1 MTVLTR
7 QDRPRKGHSKPLAAD
22 VLANGGTGGSVIVA
36 DRYRS
41 VVFPNRV
48 REHRLKRGHP
58 KLLAFAGS
66 IPEIPYI
73 RLSKIERGEVF
84 PRAIELVRIAGT
96 LDVEPKDLLID
107 VQSPQFDL
115 ETWFAPFADTAVL
128 DDQREAE
135 TAVALAAAIRATR
148 AGDPT
153 LSPAVIDSDFGIA
166 PVILSRLE
174 NAQKGLLRWG
184 APTVASLCRFFHV
197 ADETALRAHLDQMH
211 ACGALDQFLHE
222 IGGPED
228 RRARTRQ
235 RIAAL
240 RQELAHAERISAP
253 VAPASVRSALPSG
266 QTVGA
271 SVRLATVY
279 GVPLADGAIA
289 MQPTGA
295 TVELPSFAGP
305 RAFGLRVGRAPL
317 GSGLPG
323 HATVIVDPDR
333 YPQAGGIA
341 LVKSGE
347 GHRLMAVSLD
357 PRGAMTAHGLDPADS
372 VALDTLAPADAVA
385 VIAAYHV

>member
-7 QDRPRKGHSKPLAAD
+7 QDRARKGRAKP
-22 VLANGGTGGSVIVA
+22 VPVGVVANGGTRVIVA
-36 DRYRS
+36 DRYRA

-48 REHRLKRGHP
+48 REYRLKRGHP
-58 KLLAFAGS
+58 KLLAFAAA

-96 LDVEPKDLLID
+96 LDVEPEDLLID

-115 ETWFAPFADTAVL
+115 ETWFAPFVDTAVL

-135 TAVALAAAIRATR
+135 AAVALAAAIRATR
-148 AGDPT
+148 AGDPR

-174 NAQKGLLRWG
+174 NAQKGLRRWG
-184 APTVASLCRFFHV
+184 APTIAALCRFFHV
-197 ADETALRAHLDQMH
+197 ADEQALRAHLDQMH
-211 ACGALDQFLHE
+211 ACGALDQFLRE
-222 IGGPED
+222 IGDPED
-228 RRARTRQ
+228 RAARTRQ

-240 RQELAHAERISAP
+240 RQDLAHAERVTAP
-253 VAPASVRSALPSG
+253 IAPTSGRTTPPSG
-266 QTVGA
+266 ITVGGT
-271 SVRLATVY
+271 VRLAPVY
-279 GVPLADGAIA
+279 GVPLPDGAIA

-305 RAFGLRVGRAPL
+305 RAFGIRVGRAPL

-357 PRGAMTAHGLDPADS
+357 PQGAMTAHGLDPADS
-372 VALDTLAPADAVA
+372 VALDTLAPADAIA

>member
-7 QDRPRKGHSKPLAAD
+7 QDRPRKGLSKPVPAD
-22 VLANGGTGGSVIVA
+22 AVANGGTRAVIVA

-96 LDVEPKDLLID
+96 LDVEPEDLLID

-135 TAVALAAAIRATR
+135 AAVALAAAIRATR
-148 AGDPT
+148 AGDPA
-153 LSPAVIDSDFGIA
+153 LSPAAIDSGFGIA

-174 NAQKGLLRWG
+174 NAQKGLRRWG
-184 APTVASLCRFFHV
+184 APTIAALCRFFHV
-197 ADETALRAHLDQMH
+197 AEEAALRAHLDQMH
-211 ACGALDQFLHE
+211 ACGALDRFLGE

-228 RRARTRQ
+228 RAARTRQ
-235 RIAAL
+235 RIAGL
-240 RQELAHAERISAP
+240 RQELAHAERVTAP
-253 VAPASVRSALPSG
+253 IAPAGVRTTP
-266 QTVGA
+266 A
-271 SVRLATVY
+271 SSIAAGGTVRLAPVY
-279 GVPLADGAIA
+279 GVPLPDGTVA
-289 MQPTGA
+289 MQPTGG
-295 TVELPSFAGP
+295 TTELPSFAGP

-341 LVKSGE
+341 LVKAGE

-357 PRGAMTAHGLDPADS
+357 PHGAMTGHGLDPADS
-372 VALDTLAPADAVA
+372 VALDTLAPDYAAA
-385 VIAAYHV
+385 VIAVYHV

>member
-1 MTVLTR
+1 M
-7 QDRPRKGHSKPLAAD
+7 
-22 VLANGGTGGSVIVA
+22 
-36 DRYRS
+36 
-41 VVFPNRV
+41 
-48 REHRLKRGHP
+48 
-58 KLLAFAGS
+58 
-66 IPEIPYI
+66 
-73 RLSKIERGEVF
+73 
-84 PRAIELVRIAGT
+84 
-96 LDVEPKDLLID
+96 
-107 VQSPQFDL
+107 
-115 ETWFAPFADTAVL
+115 
-128 DDQREAE
+128 
-135 TAVALAAAIRATR
+135 
-148 AGDPT
+148 
-153 LSPAVIDSDFGIA
+153 
-166 PVILSRLE
+166 
-174 NAQKGLLRWG
+174 
-184 APTVASLCRFFHV
+184 
-197 ADETALRAHLDQMH
+197 RAHLDQMH

-222 IGGPED
+222 IGDPED

-279 GVPLADGAIA
+279 GVPLPDGAIA

-305 RAFGLRVGRAPL
+305 RAFGLRAGRAPL

-357 PRGAMTAHGLDPADS
+357 PRGAMTAHGLGPADS
-372 VALDTLAPADAVA
+372 VALDTLALADAVA

>member
-7 QDRPRKGHSKPLAAD
+7 PNRSRKSISKRLAAD
-22 VLANGGTGGSVIVA
+22 VVTNGNARVIVA

-48 REHRLKRGHP
+48 REHRLRRGHA
-58 KLLAFAGS
+58 KLLAFAAS

-96 LDVEPKDLLID
+96 LDVAPEDLLID

-115 ETWFAPFADTAVL
+115 ETWFAPFVDTAVL

-135 TAVALAAAIRATR
+135 AAVALAAAIRATR
-148 AGDPT
+148 AGDPR

-174 NAQKGLLRWG
+174 NAQKGLRRWG
-184 APTVASLCRFFHV
+184 APTIAALCRFFHV
-197 ADETALRAHLDQMH
+197 ADEAALRAHLDQMH
-211 ACGALDQFLHE
+211 ACGALDQFLGE
-222 IGGPED
+222 IGGPDD
-228 RRARTRQ
+228 RTARTRH
-235 RIAAL
+235 RIASL
-240 RQELAHAERISAP
+240 RQELAHAERVTAP
-253 VAPASVRSALPSG
+253 VMPTSVP
-266 QTVGA
+266 GA
-271 SVRLATVY
+271 MSSVTPIGGAVRLAPVY
-279 GVPLADGAIA
+279 GVPLPGGAIA
-289 MQPTGA
+289 LQLTGA

-305 RAFGLRVGRAPL
+305 RAFGIRVGRAPL

-323 HATVIVDPDR
+323 HATAIADPDR

-341 LVKSGE
+341 LVRSGE
-347 GHRLMAVSLD
+347 GHRLMSVSVD
-357 PRGAMTAHGLDPADS
+357 PQGAMTAHGLDPADS

-385 VIAAYHV
+385 VIATYHV